1 MTDSLTGGPRRNV
14 SDAMEVRILQMLAEF
29 IGLHAANLANYVFTL
44 GTKLRNVSTIIWMG
58 HLRSAKEK
66 TE

>member
-1 MTDSLTGGPRRNV
+1 
-14 SDAMEVRILQMLAEF
+14 MEVRILQMLAEF